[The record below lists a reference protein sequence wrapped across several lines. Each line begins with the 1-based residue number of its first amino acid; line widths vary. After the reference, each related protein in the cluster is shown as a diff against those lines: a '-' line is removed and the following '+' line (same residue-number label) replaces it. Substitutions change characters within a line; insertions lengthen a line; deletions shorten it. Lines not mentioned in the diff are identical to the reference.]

1 MTSITS
7 NYTEARFSKDDSA
20 LLLIDH
26 QSGIMQLNHDPTPV
40 EFRSA
45 AIALAKVGKIFNL
58 PTIITSSYET
68 GPNGPIIQELLDLHP
83 NAPIIRRPGQIS
95 AWDNEEFVAAVGE
108 GHRPQKSDHGRRH
121 MRSLPRLSCDAGRGR
136 RLQRLR
142 RN

>member
-1 MTSITS
+1 MTTIIS

-68 GPNGPIIQELLDLHP
+68 GPNDPFLCWSDHTRVSIMVTSSHFSTVDAENLAG
-83 NAPIIRRPGQIS
+83 NKRRPVRSQ
-95 AWDNEEFVAAVGE
+95 EE
-108 GHRPQKSDHGRRH
+108 D
-121 MRSLPRLSCDAGRGR
+121 
-136 RLQRLR
+136 RLR
-142 RN
+142 NLFRTSHAL